1 MKTMKKTKRKIVVE
15 IKGGCV
21 RSLWVS
27 RDLRGADVTVV
38 DRDGM
43 DEVDGERWSTS
54 TPSWPWQLKG
64 WLRFPRD
71 IGVGCGLGVVHEAS
85 DSLGSWRGGVGR
97 E

>member
-43 DEVDGERWSTS
+43 DEVDGEKVVDFDAELAVAAKGLVEI
-54 TPSWPWQLKG
+54 PSG
-64 WLRFPRD
+64 YRCWLWTR
-71 IGVGCGLGVVHEAS
+71 GCT
-85 DSLGSWRGGVGR
+85 
-97 E
+97 